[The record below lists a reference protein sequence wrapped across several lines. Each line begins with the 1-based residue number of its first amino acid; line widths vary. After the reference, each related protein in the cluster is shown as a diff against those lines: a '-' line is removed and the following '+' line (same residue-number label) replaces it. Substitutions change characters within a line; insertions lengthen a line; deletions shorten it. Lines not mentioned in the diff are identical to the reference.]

1 MSSPLNSFYVV
12 NVIATKC
19 LRSSSRTGGRYEIS
33 IYKLAMDFFHFTQMF
48 FFPLSTTR
56 PLHTELD
63 IEEHSACLTRNG
75 DCIFFA
81 STWVH
86 PGFFLGSLLLIFF
99 VFCIEFWFV
108 LFNFTY
114 VSVLS
119 ILHCP
124 HVAVVVVI
132 VWWLD
137 LQLPVQ
143 SVPITTKV
151 VSSNPIMTLCTRYN
165 IMW

>member
-1 MSSPLNSFYVV
+1 
-12 NVIATKC
+12 
-19 LRSSSRTGGRYEIS
+19 
-33 IYKLAMDFFHFTQMF
+33 
-48 FFPLSTTR
+48 
-56 PLHTELD
+56 
-63 IEEHSACLTRNG
+63 
-75 DCIFFA
+75 
-81 STWVH
+81 
-86 PGFFLGSLLLIFF
+86 
-99 VFCIEFWFV
+99 